1 MNAAEEFLMA
11 GSNWQA
17 DPAGGLNVLDHAA
30 WLSQSGVYQEVAYNY
45 VGVSAVADTDIAV
58 VNAKLMEWGFGIQ
71 LAELPG
77 VDALALAARNVVSI
91 RWQEPGQ
98 VAPYDGHAGFTLAAG
113 VSVVEDDNLPSPQVR
128 IRTAAGD
135 TVCIQECDE
144 PGSWRELL
152 AKVAYAAEVGRT
164 ARRSISGA
172 VVKAPMVKLNVQPDV
187 SWLCGLRLGGFFV
200 AQALQ
205 QVIFGMN
212 HLGVEARE
220 ATAMTMLR
228 GLAPKPPLVFTITRP
243 FLIWIE
249 RDGLKVPVL
258 QAHIGRECWQDPG
271 DLTAL

>member
-1 MNAAEEFLMA
+1 MNAAQDFLMA
-11 GSNWQA
+11 SGNWQA
-17 DPAGGLNVLDHAA
+17 DPNGGPNALSHAA
-30 WLSQSGVYQEVAYNY
+30 WLARSGDYQEAAYNY
-45 VGVSAVADTDIAV
+45 VGVSAIADANITV
-58 VNAKLMEWGFGIQ
+58 VNAKLKEWRFDIQ

-77 VDALALAARNVVSI
+77 VDALALAARNVVSV

-98 VAPYDGHAGFTLAAG
+98 VAPYDGHAGFSLAAG
-113 VSVVEDDNLPSPQVR
+113 VSVVEDDKLPSPQVR

-135 TVCIQECDE
+135 TVCIQECAE
-144 PGSWRELL
+144 PGSWDELL
-152 AKVAYAAEVGRT
+152 AKVAYVAEVGR
-164 ARRSISGA
+164 AAGRSITGA
-172 VVKAPMVKLNVQPDV
+172 VVKAPMVKLDVQPDV

-205 QVIFGMN
+205 QIIFGMN

-228 GLAPKPPLVFTITRP
+228 GLAPKPLVFTITKP

-258 QAHIGRECWQDPG
+258 QAYIGRECWQDPG
-271 DLTAL
+271 DLAAL